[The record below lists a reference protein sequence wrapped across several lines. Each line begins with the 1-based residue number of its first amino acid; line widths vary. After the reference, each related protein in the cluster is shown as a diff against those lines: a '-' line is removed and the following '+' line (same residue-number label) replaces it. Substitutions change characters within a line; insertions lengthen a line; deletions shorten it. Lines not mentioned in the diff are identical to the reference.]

1 MKKSEVFTNKLEHF
15 CGKSERHKTPNLKTF
30 VFYIPTPQEQI
41 KNLRMHLSL
50 PWKETAKVW
59 VQKELKRLLAEDG
72 EPKNGE

>member
-1 MKKSEVFTNKLEHF
+1 M
-15 CGKSERHKTPNLKTF
+15 KTPNLNTLPP
-30 VFYIPTPQEQI
+30 YILTSQEQI

-50 PWKETAKVW
+50 PWKESAKVW